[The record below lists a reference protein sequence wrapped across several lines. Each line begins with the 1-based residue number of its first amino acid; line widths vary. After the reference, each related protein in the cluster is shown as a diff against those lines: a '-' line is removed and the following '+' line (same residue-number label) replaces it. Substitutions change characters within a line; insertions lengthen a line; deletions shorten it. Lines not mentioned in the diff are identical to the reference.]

1 MGKVIDSC
9 IEVSLVNFMSHT
21 LITGVCI
28 NSSQGYVIVQWLEG
42 KQENCWPQDIELI
55 PDNGEYALS
64 ESDDYSDD
72 DKVRFFNIDG
82 IAYNYT
88 QNNILTGVM
97 GN

>member
-9 IEVSLVNFMSHT
+9 IQVSLVHFVSHI
-21 LITGVCI
+21 LITWVYI
-28 NSSQGYVIVQWLEG
+28 NSFQGYVIVQWLEG

-72 DKVRFFNIDG
+72 DKVRFSNIGG